1 MQAPYY
7 AVIFTS
13 TRNEGDQG
21 YAEMAQK
28 MEALA
33 KEQPGYLGMESAR
46 EHMGITVSYWE
57 NVNAITQWKKQLDHT
72 EAQRKGRSTWYS
84 GYRVRICKVEREYS
98 FGETSF

>member
-21 YAEMAQK
+21 YAELAQK

-33 KEQPGYLGMESAR
+33 QEQPGFLGMESAR
-46 EHMGITVSYWE
+46 EHLGITVSYWE

-72 EAQRKGRSTWYS
+72 EAQRKGRATWYS
-84 GYRVRICKVEREYS
+84 GYRVRICKVEKEYS

>member
-13 TRNEGDQG
+13 TRNDGDQG

-33 KEQPGYLGMESAR
+33 QEQPGFLGMESAR
-46 EHMGITVSYWE
+46 EQLGITVSYWE
-57 NVNAITQWKKQLDHT
+57 NIQAITQWKKQLDHVD
-72 EAQRKGRSTWYS
+72 AQRKGRSTWYS

-98 FGETSF
+98 FGKLSF